1 MRHMVGSGL
10 ALMAALIPSG
20 ALAQQSDAM
29 TQQRATALF
38 TAADTNADGLLQ
50 RQEWERTLPRNMR
63 AQADLFWSRV
73 SKDGSAAITMAR
85 FIALATTVD
94 GRAGQAGQ
102 VP

>member
-50 RQEWERTLPRNMR
+50 RQEWERTLPRSMR

-73 SKDGSAAITMAR
+73 ATDGSAAITMAR
-85 FIALATTVD
+85 FITLLTTAD
-94 GRAGQAGQ
+94 GRAGQVGQ